1 MLEKFFVLVG
11 VLLIFLLAGLS
22 DVHARREPIAK
33 RDVGVPC
40 AMSLE
45 KVKKG
50 IRRGL
55 SVRNWHAVEKE
66 PGVMVATI
74 YVRRHVLILDI
85 MYDTNFVRIRY
96 KDSENL
102 NYTKKGKEEF
112 IHSGANK
119 WIRNVAIDIGR
130 GLSSYCS

>member
-1 MLEKFFVLVG
+1 MLRKSFALLVAPL
-11 VLLIFLLAGLS
+11 VFLLGGLS

-50 IRRGL
+50 VRRGL
-55 SVRNWHAVEKE
+55 TVRRWHAVEKE
-66 PGVMVATI
+66 PGAMEATI

-85 MYDTNFVRIRY
+85 IYDTKSVRIRY

-102 NYTKKGKEEF
+102 DYKKRGEEKL
-112 IHSGANK
+112 IHSSANK
-119 WIRNVAIDIGR
+119 WTRNVAIDIGR